1 MSVELKVTLV
11 GEDPRQQEAFNN
23 PASVL
28 PSAASSQQI
37 PTPQP
42 VNTSSRRVDSEPF
55 TPAKSQ
61 TPPKGPPAV
70 APFDPIPPATKQA
83 KPDSL
88 GPLAL
93 PTASNSDGKLIDSI
107 EELIQSID
115 ELTRVNIDSLK
126 PSSARGSGASSKQS
140 TPQASWFEKIA
151 AKIDEKLE
159 SWGLSTSSGLGNVA
173 SSMVH
178 GLASV
183 GTRVSRVATSVFG
196 PAASTAAGT
205 ARTAATAAG
214 AAGTGAGAAAGTA
227 ATTASAGVAGTAA
240 GTATA
245 GAGAAGVGAGTAATA
260 TAATLAAPLLGP
272 LAVVAVAAAGTAIS
286 LKLLNDAVTQVAQDL
301 EDFSPDLTT
310 TRARHDVNKELA
322 TLDRAQR
329 IGPELASLTAA
340 QNRINESMYEV
351 QTKIY
356 EILLKG
362 APIAEK
368 LLDAVNVLVRAGD
381 LYIASLNQKAAKA
394 TFWDWEDDKKADK
407 QWLDAAFALAKA
419 VADFRDGTGDKAG
432 RGIDPMFQEFLDSP
446 IDPVVD
452 PNPPRRKN

>member
-42 VNTSSRRVDSEPF
+42 VNAASRRVDSEPF

-61 TPPKGPPAV
+61 TPPKGPPPV

-88 GPLAL
+88 GPLTL

-126 PSSARGSGASSKQS
+126 PSSARGSGASSKQ
-140 TPQASWFEKIA
+140 TAPQASWFEKIA

-183 GTRVSRVATSVFG
+183 GTRVSRVATSAFG

-205 ARTAATAAG
+205 ARTAATVAG
-214 AAGTGAGAAAGTA
+214 AAGTGAGAAGTA

-286 LKLLNDAVTQVAQDL
+286 LKLLNDVVTHVAKDL

-329 IGPELASLTAA
+329 IGPELATLTAA

-381 LYIASLNQKAAKA
+381 LYIATLSQKAAKA

-419 VADFRDGTGDKAG
+419 VSAFKDGQDDKAG

-446 IDPVVD
+446 IDPVVA
-452 PNPPRRKN
+452 PNPPKRRP